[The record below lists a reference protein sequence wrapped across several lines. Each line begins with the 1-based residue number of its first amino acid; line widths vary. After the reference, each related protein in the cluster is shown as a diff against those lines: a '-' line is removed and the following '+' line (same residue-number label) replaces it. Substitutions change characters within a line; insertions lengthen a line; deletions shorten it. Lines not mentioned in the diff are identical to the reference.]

1 MADVVSLCIV
11 LLLIVGALVIGL
23 RSLGRRPQTL
33 TINEQERSHQ
43 DEREPEQDP
52 YQRSFHEGAVAEA
65 NRGPRIPNERTP
77 GEKTAAQVAEVN
89 QRELSELLPRQF
101 VVVDLETTGLSPAVN
116 EIIEIGALKITLDMD
131 RHTAFQAFVKP
142 TKPVPSNITKM
153 TGITQQMVDEQ
164 GMELQRALQQLMEF
178 MGDLPLVT
186 YNAEFDMGF
195 LWAAARR
202 CNVALPNRYSCAL
215 KRARRAFPDLP
226 SHRLSYVAER
236 LNLPSRDQHRAV
248 GDCERA
254 AHVFLLSTVALNQ
267 KVRWT
272 SPAILN

>member
-1 MADVVSLCIV
+1 MADVVSFCIV
-11 LLLIVGALVIGL
+11 LLLIVAALVIGL

-33 TINEQERSHQ
+33 TINEQEGSHR

-52 YQRSFHEGAVAEA
+52 YQRSFHEKAVVEA
-65 NRGPRIPNERTP
+65 NRGSRFPNERTP
-77 GEKTAAQVAEVN
+77 GEKTAAQVAEAK

-131 RHTAFQAFVKP
+131 RHTAFQTFVKP
-142 TKPVPSNITKM
+142 TKSVPSKITKM

-164 GMELQRALQQLMEF
+164 GMELQCALRQLIEF
-178 MGDLPLVT
+178 VGDLPLVT

-195 LWAAARR
+195 LWAAAKR

-236 LNLPSRDQHRAV
+236 LNLPSGDQHRAV